1 VVGRDEHEG
10 HVIGRQADQEI
21 HMARRKKGTVGII
34 GLGIMGGAF
43 AENLHAAG
51 WRVIGYDVDGSRRRA
66 LARKGIVI
74 AADAGDVAQQ
84 APTIIL
90 SLPKPAALA
99 STVATIVDAK
109 VPRRVVIEASTF
121 TLEDKA
127 AAEAALRKAGHVLLD
142 CPVSGTGFQAR
153 VKDLV
158 IYASGG
164 SAELKKLRPLFADFS
179 RDLHDLGAFGNGS
192 KMKFIANLLVA
203 IHNVASAEALV
214 LGMKAGLPPELIYE
228 KIRAGAGNS
237 EIFRLRAPMMVKGRY
252 DKPTMKVAIWQK
264 DMEVIGDFAR
274 TLGAPTPLF
283 SATLPI
289 YAAAMSTGYAMQ
301 DTASTCAVLEAM
313 AGVKR
318 GKGKARRGRKRAS

>member
-1 VVGRDEHEG
+1 MAVKKRGAVGVV
-10 HVIGRQADQEI
+10 
-21 HMARRKKGTVGII
+21 

-43 AENLHAAG
+43 AENLLAAG
-51 WRVIGYDVDGSRRRA
+51 WRVIGYDIAVARRRA
-66 LARKGIVI
+66 LARKGVEI
-74 AADAGDVAQQ
+74 AADAGEVARQ

-99 STVATIVDAK
+99 TTIAAIVKAK

-121 TLEDKA
+121 KLEDKF
-127 AAEAALRKAGHVLLD
+127 AAEAMLRKAGHVLLD
-142 CPVSGTGFQAR
+142 CPVSGTGIQAR

-164 SAELKKLRPLFADFS
+164 GTEIKRLRPLFADFT
-179 RDLHDLGAFGNGS
+179 RAVQDLGAFGNGS
-192 KMKFIANLLVA
+192 RMKYIANLLVA

-214 LGMKAGLPPELIYE
+214 LGMKAGLPPELVYE
-228 KIRAGAGNS
+228 QVKVGAGNS
-237 EIFRLRAPMMVKGRY
+237 RVFELRAPMMVKGRY
-252 DKPTMKVAIWQK
+252 DEPTMKVSIWQK
-264 DMEVIGDFAR
+264 DMDVIGSFAQA
-274 TLGAPTPLF
+274 LGAPTPLF

-313 AGVKR
+313 AGIKR
-318 GKGKARRGRKRAS
+318 GKAKAKRAGRRSR